1 MKSLCG
7 GVQLAN
13 QGKGFLMTK
22 SIALFIAAMCAIALA
37 PRASAAATETLT
49 GQLVDLAYYSLNKN
63 AVGAGHVYGVVGAQ
77 CTARE
82 GFPVGLLT
90 SEGKVYEVHG
100 GLAANMNAKL
110 IPHFAHTVS
119 ITGDVAE
126 KDGIKTITADELK
139 VVTNAK

>member
-1 MKSLCG
+1 MMKSL
-7 GVQLAN
+7 
-13 QGKGFLMTK
+13 
-22 SIALFIAAMCAIALA
+22 ALFLCAIAFVSLA
-37 PRASAAATETLT
+37 PRASAAPAATETLT

-63 AVGAGHVYGVVGAQ
+63 AVGAGHLYGVVGAQ

-90 SEGKVYEVHG
+90 SEGKVYEIHG

-126 KDGIKTITADELK
+126 NDGIKTITADDLK

>member
-1 MKSLCG
+1 MMKSL
-7 GVQLAN
+7 
-13 QGKGFLMTK
+13 
-22 SIALFIAAMCAIALA
+22 ALFLCAIAFVSLA
-37 PRASAAATETLT
+37 PRASAAPAATETLT

-63 AVGAGHVYGVVGAQ
+63 AVGAGHLYGIVGAQ
-77 CTARE
+77 ATARE

-90 SEGKVYEVHG
+90 SEGKVYDIRG

-139 VVTNAK
+139 VVANAK

>member
-1 MKSLCG
+1 MMKSL
-7 GVQLAN
+7 
-13 QGKGFLMTK
+13 
-22 SIALFIAAMCAIALA
+22 ALFLCAMAFVSLTS
-37 PRASAAATETLT
+37 RASAAPAATETLT

-77 CTARE
+77 ATARE

-90 SEGKVYEVHG
+90 SEGKVYEIRG
-100 GLAANMNAKL
+100 GLAANLNAKL

-126 KDGIKTITADELK
+126 KDGIKTITADDLK

>member
-1 MKSLCG
+1 MKSL
-7 GVQLAN
+7 
-13 QGKGFLMTK
+13 
-22 SIALFIAAMCAIALA
+22 ALFLCAMAFLSLS
-37 PRASAAATETLT
+37 PRASAAPAATETLT

-63 AVGAGHVYGVVGAQ
+63 AVGAGHLYGVVGAQ
-77 CTARE
+77 ATARE

-90 SEGKVYEVHG
+90 SDGKVYEIQG
-100 GLAANMNAKL
+100 GLAANLNAKL

-126 KDGIKTITADELK
+126 KDGIKTITADDLK

>member
-1 MKSLCG
+1 MMKSL
-7 GVQLAN
+7 
-13 QGKGFLMTK
+13 
-22 SIALFIAAMCAIALA
+22 ALFLCAIAFVSLA
-37 PRASAAATETLT
+37 PRASAAPAATETLT

-63 AVGAGHVYGVVGAQ
+63 AVGAGHLYGIVGAQ
-77 CTARE
+77 ATARE

-90 SEGKVYEVHG
+90 SEGKVYEIRG

-126 KDGIKTITADELK
+126 KDGIKTITADDLK